1 MGVKVHR
8 RVKRGV
14 HEGYL
19 PSCSI
24 ASEVSERAREPAV
37 DFIKC

>member
-1 MGVKVHR
+1 MGVKVDG